1 MSNAAT
7 PAPQVAVAEVV
18 TKTAPAA
25 PQIKSTGIAMLDRN
39 LGGGIPSGSVIYFL
53 TDPMS
58 MSEVFLYQFT
68 QARKT
73 YYFTTERRLK
83 FVERDINNLGFKTN
97 NVTFIDIYSEY
108 YMTPH
113 GEMVDTVGN
122 ELVDSKIIEFTEYNL
137 HKIRNLAE
145 KDVNVIIDS
154 FSFFLSLNVNPGRI
168 KRLLNIIYEMTKETE
183 TLTFLYSMKGTF
195 KNELMTEVLKVSDVV
210 FDIELGKSAD
220 KLVNRLSV
228 PKIRGM
234 TPTGEVFK
242 FKVGDSGVEIDTS
255 TDIA

>member
-7 PAPQVAVAEVV
+7 PAPQVAEVV
-18 TKTAPAA
+18 TKPASAA
-25 PQIKSTGIAMLDRN
+25 PLIKSTGITMLDRN

-53 TDPMS
+53 ADPMS
-58 MSEVFLYQFT
+58 MAEVFLYQFT

-73 YYFTTERRLK
+73 YYFTTERRPK
-83 FVERDINNLGFKTN
+83 FVEKDINNLNFKIN
-97 NVTFIDIYSEY
+97 NVVFIDIYSEY

-113 GEMVDTVGN
+113 GEMVDNVGN
-122 ELVDSKIIEFTEYNL
+122 EYVDSKIVEFTEYHL

-145 KDVNVIIDS
+145 HEVNVIIDS
-154 FSFFLSLNVNPGRI
+154 FSFYLSLNVNPGRI

-183 TLTFLYSMKGTF
+183 ALTFLYSMKGAY
-195 KNELMTEVLKVSDVV
+195 KNEILTEVLKVSDVI

-220 KLVNRLSV
+220 KIVNRLSV

-234 TPTGEVFK
+234 TPNGEVIK
-242 FKVGDSGVEIDTS
+242 FKVGEGINIDTS